1 MLNLLNVMLFITFIT
16 ILILLMMVLLKRK
29 QIQELNSSALRLT
42 SENDVL
48 RSTQADLRIARD
60 QAEESDRLKT
70 AFLANMSHE
79 IRTPLNAIM
88 GFSYLLQDKTVSE
101 IDKQEFSDI
110 IQTNSNRLLNLI
122 NEIFDIAQL
131 ESGMISIQK
140 EPVQLNE
147 LLTGLLTFFNI
158 EKNALEKDH
167 LSLRLALGNKDR
179 QFSVMTDERKLR
191 QTLTNLIEN
200 ALKYTNDGSIE
211 FGYEI
216 IDSEIRFFVQD
227 SGIGFPQ
234 EKLDVLFQRFR
245 QHDES
250 QTRQYGGVGLGLTLS
265 KKFVE
270 LMGGSMWAESIQGK
284 GSTFYFSV
292 PYESTQQ

>member
-1 MLNLLNVMLFITFIT
+1 MVNLLNFSLFIAFTAIVV
-16 ILILLMMVLLKRK
+16 LLVMVLLKRK
-29 QIQELNSSALRLT
+29 QIQELNSSAQRL
-42 SENDVL
+42 SGENDAL
-48 RSTQADLRIARD
+48 RITQTDLRIARD

-88 GFSYLLQDKTVSE
+88 GFSSLLQDTSLSE
-101 IDKQEFSDI
+101 TDKQEFSDI
-110 IQTNSNRLLNLI
+110 IHTNSNRLLDLI
-122 NEIFDIAQL
+122 SEIFDIAQL
-131 ESGMISIQK
+131 ESGMISIQN

-147 LLTGLLTFFNI
+147 LLTGLITFFNI
-158 EKNALEKDH
+158 EKSVMDKDH

-200 ALKYTNDGSIE
+200 ALKYTHEGSIE

-234 EKLDVLFQRFR
+234 ETLDVLFQRFR
-245 QHDES
+245 QHDEGES
-250 QTRQYGGVGLGLTLS
+250 RQYGGVGLGLTLS

-284 GSTFYFSV
+284 GSTFYFTV
-292 PYESTQQ
+292 PYENTLS